1 MDENKDEK
9 VKSPVLPLEGIK
21 VLDLTQAMMGALTA
35 MMLGDMGADVIKV
48 ERIQGEAIRKGRP
61 AAMDDLY
68 KEELNKEESLDSAM
82 WLGSNRSK
90 RSLAIDIKTEQGK
103 EIIFKLAKETD
114 VFMQNFRPGV
124 IERLELGYD
133 TISEINP
140 QVIYCSIYGFGKTGP
155 LARRVGGDMWSQ
167 AMGGA
172 ISQIGTP
179 DGPPSMVPFIFVDHG
194 GAVMTAYGIML
205 ALFARERTG
214 MGQDLDVSQLDVM
227 MALQTT
233 EMSTYLVEGIQ
244 RTKVGRGNPI
254 FSPFCAKDGDVMVML
269 GVGPTWPVFCRVL
282 DVVHLEKD
290 PRFETE
296 TARFENAEELYTI
309 LDEAFSKK
317 TRLEWQQIFRENR
330 LRCDPCLTYEEL
342 FAHPQ
347 VEANEMVVDLK
358 HPKRGTMK
366 MLGIPVKLRKTPG
379 KADTP
384 PPLLGQHTE
393 EILLKL
399 GYSNKDVE
407 ELSNKKVIVKAVK

>member
-1 MDENKDEK
+1 MDRNQGKK
-9 VKSPVLPLEGIK
+9 VKSAILPLEGIK

-48 ERIQGEAIRKGRP
+48 ERIQGEAIRHGRP

-68 KEELNKEESLDSAM
+68 EEELKKGESPDSAM

-103 EIIFKLAKETD
+103 EIILKLAGETD

-124 IERLELGYD
+124 IERLGLGYD
-133 TISEINP
+133 VISEINP

-155 LARRVGGDMWSQ
+155 LSRRVGGDMWSQ

-172 ISQIGTP
+172 ISQLGTP

-214 MGQDLDVSQLDVM
+214 LGQDLDVSQLDVM

-233 EMSTYLVEGIQ
+233 EISTYLADGIQ
-244 RTKVGRGNPI
+244 RTKVGRGNPF
-254 FSPFCAKDGDVMVML
+254 FSPFRAKDGDVMVML
-269 GVGPTWPVFCRVL
+269 GVGPTWPIFCRVL
-282 DVVHLEKD
+282 DVSHLEKD

-296 TARFENAEELYTI
+296 AARFKNAEELYPI
-309 LDEAFSKK
+309 LDESFSNK
-317 TRLEWQQIFRENR
+317 TRVEWQQIFRENK

-347 VEANEMVVDLK
+347 VEANEMVVNFQ
-358 HPKRGTMK
+358 HPQRGTMK

-393 EILLKL
+393 EILLEL
-399 GYSNKDVE
+399 GCSKKDVE
-407 ELSNKKVIVKAVK
+407 ELSNKKVIKKGN